1 MELNLKNPLI
11 VFDIEATGDRVTKDR
26 IVEIGMIKIHPD
38 GKEETYEKRINPE
51 VPIPTIDKHGGL
63 DQYLNNTSS
72 RLLTD
77 KALKIKKQ
85 IIKNVGSQAN

>member
-1 MELNLKNPLI
+1 
-11 VFDIEATGDRVTKDR
+11 
-26 IVEIGMIKIHPD
+26 MIY
-38 GKEETYEKRINPE
+38 GA
-51 VPIPTIDKHGGL
+51 

-85 IIKNVGSQAN
+85 IIKNVGFQAN